1 MVTLLDTRRQLLM
14 RIGLIAPPWVPVP
27 PPAYGGTEVVI
38 DNLARGLQELGH
50 EVRLFTVGESEC
62 PVPTDFLY
70 PKAIAPI
77 GVTVPETAHVLA
89 AYESLADM
97 DVIHDHTFLGP
108 LISGLRGMRRPPVVA
123 TNHGPING
131 ETQPI
136 FTQVARHASIV
147 AISRSQASQA
157 SQYGGVPIGAVI
169 HHGIDLHL
177 YKPGPGGGGY
187 LMFIGRMSP
196 DKGVHHAVRVA
207 KKAGKQL
214 LLSTKM
220 REENEIAYFE
230 AEVRPLLGP
239 GDEMPSEMPVERRIE
254 LLQYADAMLNPITW
268 REPFG
273 LVMAEALACAT
284 PVLAFPNGA
293 APEIIDT
300 GKTGYLCGD
309 EEEMIRAVDRVAD
322 IDRDSC
328 REAAERRFSLQRM
341 ARDHERFYQR
351 LLDRESSLMGR
362 IPAAGRRLINA

>member
-1 MVTLLDTRRQLLM
+1 M

-38 DNLARGLQELGH
+38 DNLARGLHKLGH

-108 LISGLRGMRRPPVVA
+108 LISGLRGMRRPPVVS
-123 TNHGPING
+123 TNHGPFNG
-131 ETQPI
+131 ETQPVLAEI
-136 FTQVARHASIV
+136 AKHASIV
-147 AISRSQASQA
+147 AISHSQARQA
-157 SQYGGVPIGAVI
+157 QSCGGVDIGAVI
-169 HHGIDLHL
+169 HHGIDLDV
-177 YKPGPGGGGY
+177 YTPGPGGGGY
-187 LMFIGRMSP
+187 VMFIGRMSP

-220 REENEIAYFE
+220 REDNEIAYFE
-230 AEVRPLLGP
+230 SEIRPLLGP
-239 GDEMPSEMPVERRIE
+239 DDEMPSEMPLDRRID
-254 LLQYADAMLNPITW
+254 LLRHADAMLNPITW

-273 LVMAEALACAT
+273 LVMAEALACGT

-293 APEIIDT
+293 ATEIIDS
-300 GKTGYLCGD
+300 GQTGYLCRD
-309 EEEMIRAVDRVAD
+309 EEEMISAVDRVGE
-322 IDRDSC
+322 IDRNRC
-328 REAAERRFSLQRM
+328 REAAVGRFSLERM
-341 ARDHERFYQR
+341 ARDHERFYR
-351 LLDRESSLMGR
+351 HLLERESRLTRR
-362 IPAAGRRLINA
+362 IPAAGRRLISA